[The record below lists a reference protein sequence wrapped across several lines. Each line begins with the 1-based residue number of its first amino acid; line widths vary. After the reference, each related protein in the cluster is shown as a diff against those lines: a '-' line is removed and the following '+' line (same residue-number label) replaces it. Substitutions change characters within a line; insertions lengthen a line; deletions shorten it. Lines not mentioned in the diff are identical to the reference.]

1 MLVQQEY
8 NMTGTIT
15 TGNAPRLLQEG
26 VNATFDY
33 EYKRHP
39 MLWSMI
45 FDEKSSQ
52 KAFEVDVQIEGFGL
66 ASAKPE
72 GQEIQFD
79 SRRQGF
85 TPKYIH
91 TTFAKGFVIT
101 EEMMEDN
108 LYDVG
113 FNDAASL
120 ANSMRITEEIVS
132 HNIINRS
139 FNSSFTMPDGDGQSL
154 VSTSHQ
160 FGPTNT
166 GTYSNRLS
174 TDAAF
179 SETALEDLLI
189 QIDKADDA
197 RGLPIMLQAVK
208 LIGAPDQRFN
218 FERVLG
224 SVLQNN
230 TANNAVNAMNAM
242 GSVRDGWMTS
252 VYLTSATAWW
262 VKTDCP
268 DGLCSF
274 NRRAL
279 TFGEDNSFTTGN
291 ARFKATQRYSKGWS
305 NPRGIYGSAGA

>member
-1 MLVQQEY
+1 MA
-8 NMTGTIT
+8 GTIT
-15 TGNAPRLLQEG
+15 TGNFPRLLQEG
-26 VNATFDY
+26 VNATFDMMY
-33 EYKRHP
+33 NEHP

-45 FDEKSSQ
+45 FDMKESG
-52 KAFEVDVQIEGFGL
+52 KAFEVDVQTEGYGL
-66 ASAKPE
+66 ASIKPE

-91 TTFAKGFVIT
+91 STVAKGFIIT

-108 LYDVG
+108 LYEIALA
-113 FNDAASL
+113 DAGSL
-120 ANSMRITEEIVS
+120 ARSMRVTEEVIS
-132 HNIINRS
+132 HNILNRS
-139 FNSSFTMPDGDGQSL
+139 FNASFTMPDGDGRQL
-154 VSTSHQ
+154 IANNHQ

-166 GTYSNRLS
+166 GTYSNTLS
-174 TDAAF
+174 TQSAF
-179 SETALEDLLI
+179 SETALEDMLI
-189 QIDKADDA
+189 LIDKADDA
-197 RGLPIMLQAVK
+197 RGLPIALQAEK
-208 LIGAPDQRFN
+208 LIGSPDQRFD

-242 GSVRDGWMTS
+242 GSVRNGWMTS

-268 DGLCSF
+268 EGLCSF

-291 ARFKATQRYSKGWS
+291 ARYKATQRYSKGWT
-305 NPRGIYGSAGA
+305 NPRALYGSQGTA